1 VKPVTQKV
9 NPLALSTVPKAA
21 TAADRK
27 KMAANNLQSVQV
39 PLTTPKL
46 QQFEDTEIDAELALL
61 NNKFGDIKKKP
72 DQQSMMTVSAIS

>member
-1 VKPVTQKV
+1 MKPVTQKV

-21 TAADRK
+21 DKK